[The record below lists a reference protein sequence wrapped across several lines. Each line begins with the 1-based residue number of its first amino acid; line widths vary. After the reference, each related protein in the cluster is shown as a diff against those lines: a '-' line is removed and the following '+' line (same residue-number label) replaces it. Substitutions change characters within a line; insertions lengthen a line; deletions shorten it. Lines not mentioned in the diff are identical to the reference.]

1 MVSSI
6 YIDTSIGPASVM
18 VGNLVQGNRLAVATG
33 RELNL
38 CEDNERRV
46 SSIIYTLLVLDVSCI
61 FI

>member
-1 MVSSI
+1 MYI
-6 YIDTSIGPASVM
+6 YIYMYIDTSIGPASVM

-46 SSIIYTLLVLDVSCI
+46 R
-61 FI
+61 